1 MLINY
6 YSKHI
11 VNYLFNMVIC
21 LILYSWSSYCIM
33 SDYKDIVRL
42 RLLVSKWF
50 RKNIE
55 FSTEEQTNFD
65 AHMINEIDNLVK
77 SPE

>member
-1 MLINY
+1 
-6 YSKHI
+6 
-11 VNYLFNMVIC
+11 
-21 LILYSWSSYCIM
+21 M